1 MTVIVTP
8 GDTAV
13 VSVQSDSN
21 TVTVSPTELTLT
33 VIHEPNSITVTEPI
47 SSIANIVTS
56 GPQGARVDLIAPV
69 PTYDEDG
76 RIIEIDFNN
85 DYRKVYTY
93 NADGYLSTMTFY
105 QPDLPT
111 VRTTLTWVNG
121 QWRGT
126 SAPVEI

>member
-8 GDTAV
+8 GDTPI

-47 SSIANIVTS
+47 SSIVNIVTT

-76 RIIEIDFNN
+76 RIIEIDFND